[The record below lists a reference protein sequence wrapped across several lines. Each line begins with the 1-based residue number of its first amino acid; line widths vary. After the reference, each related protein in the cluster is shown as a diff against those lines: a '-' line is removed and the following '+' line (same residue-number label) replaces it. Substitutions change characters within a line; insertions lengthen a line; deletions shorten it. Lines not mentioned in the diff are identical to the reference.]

1 MAATG
6 RRFLPLLGLGL
17 LLAPTSLDA
26 AGEEESPQITV
37 LRVTTRGPDVYLRF
51 QLTGALNPELA
62 RKIEA
67 GLETTIRYEIRLY
80 RQYRYWFDNFLDSR
94 RYAISVKF
102 DPVTREYVVAE
113 TLDDKP
119 LGRSTTADFG
129 DVARLL
135 VSRDNLLAFR
145 VPPDWPRKNLIVHMR
160 AAFDSGYLFAFI
172 PVDYRTSWKKSKKFV
187 IADADAARTPT
198 P

>member
-1 MAATG
+1 MTARRRPPGVFLLPFALAFGAA
-6 RRFLPLLGLGL
+6 
-17 LLAPTSLDA
+17 A
-26 AGEEESPQITV
+26 ASAEDTSPQVTV
-37 LRVTTRGPDVYLRF
+37 LRVTTRGPEVFLKF
-51 QLTGALNPELA
+51 QLTGGVLNPELA

-80 RQYRYWFDNFLDSR
+80 RQYRYWFDNFLDAR
-94 RYAISVKF
+94 RYAVSATF

-119 LGRSTTADFG
+119 LSRTTTSDFE
-129 DVARLL
+129 DVKRLL
-135 VSRDNLLAFR
+135 VSRENLLAFHVR
-145 VPPDWPRKNLIVHMR
+145 PGWPQKNLIVHMR

-187 IADADAARTPT
+187 VPTAAAP
-198 P
+198 

>member
-1 MAATG
+1 VAVSTRHGAFALSLGILAGTAPLSAATDQAK
-6 RRFLPLLGLGL
+6 P
-17 LLAPTSLDA
+17 
-26 AGEEESPQITV
+26 EVTV
-37 LRVTTRGPDVYLRF
+37 LRVTTRGPDVFLRF
-51 QLTGALNPELA
+51 ELTGVLNPELA

-80 RQYRYWFDNFLDSR
+80 RQYRYWFDNFLDAR
-94 RYAISVKF
+94 RYAVSVKF
-102 DPVTREYVVAE
+102 DPVTREYVAAE

-119 LGRSTTADFG
+119 LGRTTTADFE
-129 DVARLL
+129 DVKRLL
-135 VSRDNLLAFR
+135 VSRENLLAFHVR
-145 VPPDWPRKNLIVHMR
+145 PEWPQKNLIVHMR

-187 IADADAARTPT
+187 IGAGPSAGAP

>member
-1 MAATG
+1 MAVRVRALAVLVFPG
-6 RRFLPLLGLGL
+6 VSLLWGPAAVRGE
-17 LLAPTSLDA
+17 DA
-26 AGEEESPQITV
+26 RPQITV
-37 LRVTTRGPDVYLRF
+37 LRVTTRGPDVFLNF

-62 RKIEA
+62 HRIET

-80 RQYRYWFDNFLDSR
+80 RQFRYWFDTLLDSR
-94 RYAISVKF
+94 RYAVSVTF

-113 TLDDKP
+113 TLDGKP
-119 LGRSTTADFG
+119 LHRTTTADFE
-129 DVARLL
+129 DVKRLL
-135 VSRDNLLAFR
+135 VSRETLLAFR
-145 VPPDWPRKNLIVHMR
+145 VRPEWPQRNLIVHMR

-187 IADADAARTPT
+187 IGPSGG